1 MISGAKAV
9 GKNYGSIFWP
19 IVPFVLHLLV
29 FAWFGI
35 LSLYLSSSGTKV
47 YSVGFN
53 GTCETGPVQTPC
65 NNEQGVPFQ
74 NGDECT
80 PPANIDPF
88 CETCP
93 EMMCQFTQ
101 YKRNLLGDWR
111 TWFNLFAFFWTMEF
125 VTALGEFVL
134 ASTFSQWYGY

>member
-35 LSLYLSSSGTKV
+35 LSLYLSSSGTKKYTV
-47 YSVGFN
+47 SLN
-53 GTCETGPVQTPC
+53 STCDTPC
-65 NNEQGVPFQ
+65 NNLK
-74 NGDECT
+74 NGDEC
-80 PPANIDPF
+80 DPTNT

-93 EMMCQFTQ
+93 EMMCQFTE
-101 YKRNLLGDWR
+101 YKRDLMGDWK

-134 ASTFSQWYGY
+134 ASTFSQWYGH